1 VKRVVGTLAGLIC
14 DVMPYSDAYE
24 AMVDVGKDIIRGNLN
39 SDTSGTDDESRNDD
53 APKEDMTLKESLE
66 SASCDD
72 DVEKGET
79 LKRSYRSV
87 LIGREK

>member
-1 VKRVVGTLAGLIC
+1 
-14 DVMPYSDAYE
+14 
-24 AMVDVGKDIIRGNLN
+24 LN
-39 SDTSGTDDESRNDD
+39 PDTSGTGDVLRNDD

-66 SASCDD
+66 LASCDD
-72 DVEKGET
+72 DVEKGDA

>member
-1 VKRVVGTLAGLIC
+1 M
-14 DVMPYSDAYE
+14 DSSNH
-24 AMVDVGKDIIRGNLN
+24 VGKDIIRGNLN
-39 SDTSGTDDESRNDD
+39 PDTSGTGDVLRNDD

-66 SASCDD
+66 LASCDD
-72 DVEKGET
+72 DVEKGDA